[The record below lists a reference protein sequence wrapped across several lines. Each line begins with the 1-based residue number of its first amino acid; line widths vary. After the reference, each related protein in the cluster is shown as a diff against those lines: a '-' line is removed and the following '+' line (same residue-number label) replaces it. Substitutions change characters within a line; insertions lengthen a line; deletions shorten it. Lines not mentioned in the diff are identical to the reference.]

1 MLALKIT
8 FPNNQS
14 IIISTCYRVGTLGQE
29 NCDIVCNYLRSL
41 ISKKNPPKM
50 YIVGDF
56 NLPGA
61 DWHSSVGSNVIEQL
75 FIDSF
80 NSLALSQVIESSTHK
95 NRNILD
101 ILLSNYTN
109 TLDKV
114 TVLDQNSVIKSDHYP
129 ISFSIKGSSGRKKSP
144 KRRVYNF
151 KKANWAMINQ
161 KLSSVNWRFLNSCDP
176 DTGWELVKECLFNLT
191 DRYIPKITIKS
202 EFQPPWF
209 DSELYSACRRKER
222 LRTKFK
228 TSKSM
233 NDELRF
239 SVSRKQYKKLYSS
252 KIRDNLFNSDD
263 PALITK
269 KFWSHVKYQSSSC
282 RIPNC
287 VKYSGEIRFIAKD
300 QAELF
305 NTFFYNQFS
314 DPSSYL
320 CDISYD
326 NDNLFDIDFDHTS
339 VQRMLSN
346 INSNKAQGPDG
357 IHGKILKNC
366 AAGLAFPLTTIFRV
380 SYNSGCIPHEWK
392 LANVVPIFKKG
403 SKCEV
408 ENYRPISLTCLVMK
422 IFERIVK
429 SKLLTLT
436 GHLIDQRQH
445 GFLEQK
451 SCTTNMVNF
460 CDSLSLSLN
469 DSIASHIIYFDFAKA
484 FDSVN
489 HDILI
494 HKLKTLYNIDGILL
508 KFLVNYLKDRHQR
521 VVINGETSSTLQV
534 NSGVPQGSILG
545 PLLFVLFINDI
556 SANLSEGTDIVL
568 YADDTKIWRRILSPL
583 DSSILQNDI
592 NCLNDW
598 AIKNKMK
605 FHPSKCK
612 VLSVSLERP
621 SQLPHIYS
629 LAAIPL
635 DYVDSEKDLGVWMS
649 PKLNW
654 NMQCD
659 RIYSDAC
666 QKLGVVR
673 RSGHIVIDYKRRR
686 ALYLSLVRSLF
697 ENCSI
702 IWRPTTSSMTNKLEC
717 LQKRAVKWIL
727 SEEDLSYPP
736 DVYVRKCKKVG
747 ILPLHLK
754 FDLNDLVFFHKIFY
768 NILPVSFPEYLTVFQ
783 GTSRLRRS
791 HLDDYSIVS
800 SILPR
805 CSQPANLDSSR
816 SSRNPL
822 SRSFFYRTHILWNN
836 LPLNLRQLGSPFA
849 FKSSLTKHLWQLV
862 CDRDQ
867 CSLKESFCSS

>member
-1 MLALKIT
+1 
-8 FPNNQS
+8 
-14 IIISTCYRVGTLGQE
+14 
-29 NCDIVCNYLRSL
+29 
-41 ISKKNPPKM
+41 
-50 YIVGDF
+50 
-56 NLPGA
+56 
-61 DWHSSVGSNVIEQL
+61 
-75 FIDSF
+75 
-80 NSLALSQVIESSTHK
+80 
-95 NRNILD
+95 
-101 ILLSNYTN
+101 
-109 TLDKV
+109 
-114 TVLDQNSVIKSDHYP
+114 
-129 ISFSIKGSSGRKKSP
+129 
-144 KRRVYNF
+144 
-151 KKANWAMINQ
+151 MINQ

-380 SYNSGCIPHEWK
+380 SYNSGCIPQEWK

-635 DYVDSEKDLGVWMS
+635 DYVDSEKDLEVWMS

-768 NILPVSFPEYLTVFQ
+768 NILPVSFPEYLAVFQ

-791 HLDDYSIVS
+791 HLDDCSIVS
-800 SILPR
+800 SILLDAA
-805 CSQPANLDSSR
+805 SQLTLIAAALLEIPFHGPSSIE
-816 SSRNPL
+816 
-822 SRSFFYRTHILWNN
+822 HIFSGIIYL
-836 LPLNLRQLGSPFA
+836 
-849 FKSSLTKHLWQLV
+849 LT
-862 CDRDQ
+862 
-867 CSLKESFCSS
+867 